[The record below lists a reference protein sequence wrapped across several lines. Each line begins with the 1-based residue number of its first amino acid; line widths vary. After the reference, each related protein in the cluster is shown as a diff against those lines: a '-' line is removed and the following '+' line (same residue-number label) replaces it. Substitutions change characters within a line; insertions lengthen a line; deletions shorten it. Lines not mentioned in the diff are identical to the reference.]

1 MPSLKDKDER
11 NLDGYEAQMHAVEKG
26 RRVTQNVIKNDR
38 KAYNQ
43 HTGTEIAG
51 PMESAFMD
59 GGSSGNKGSAFIRV
73 RKKGARRLPFP
84 IRPVAMWIRHRQ
96 LG

>member
-59 GGSSGNKGSAFIRV
+59 GGSSGNKDPRV
-73 RKKGARRLPFP
+73 PLS
-84 IRPVAMWIRHRQ
+84 
-96 LG
+96 